1 MNRIIA
7 VSAFFIVLGVTTFIF
22 FEKGYLRLNY
32 PGTSRFPVRGIDI
45 SHHQSAI
52 DWPLL
57 DREEL
62 DFAFIKATEGGDHK
76 DTKFEENWNKAHEIG
91 LVRGAYHFF
100 TFCKT
105 GYEQAM
111 NYIDTV
117 PVEENTLPPVIDLE
131 FGGNCS
137 ARPSKEEVLEEIAEF
152 SNIME
157 SRYGKRPLIYATRQS
172 YEEFLAGELPGQKI
186 WIRDIYSSPRLP
198 DKREWS
204 FWQYANRGRLIGIEG
219 FVDLNVFNGDREEFM
234 ELVDGKR

>member
-7 VSAFFIVLGVTTFIF
+7 ISGFLIVLGVTTFIF
-22 FEKGYLRLNY
+22 FEKGYLRFNY

-52 DWPLL
+52 DWALL
-57 DREEL
+57 EREGL

-76 DTKFEENWNKAHEIG
+76 DTKFEENWKKAGEIG

-105 GYEQAM
+105 GFEQAM

-117 PVEENTLPPVIDLE
+117 PLEENTLPPVIDLE

-137 ARPSKEEVLEEIAEF
+137 ARPSKEEVLGEITEF
-152 SNIME
+152 SDIVE

-172 YEEFLAGELPGQKI
+172 YEEYLAGELPEHRI
-186 WIRDIYSSPRLP
+186 WIRNIYSYPRLP

-204 FWQYANRGRLIGIEG
+204 VWQYANRGRLFGIDG
-219 FVDLNVFNGDREEFM
+219 FVDLNVFNGDREECLQ
-234 ELVDGKR
+234 LVDGDG